1 MVDIFR
7 VCNINF
13 EPISDMAVRKRFT
26 ETFDAIFP
34 AQEYHASQYLKRKKN
49 FLAPRTDGGIAFPVR
64 SYISNEIHPS
74 CTTVEI
80 QALDRIGLLH
90 DLFHAI
96 NAHHLDTVHARIC
109 TEKGAAV
116 DTLYIT
122 HPGGAKI
129 TDPAI
134 LQHLKRDLD
143 ALLLREE

>member
-1 MVDIFR
+1 M
-7 VCNINF
+7 
-13 EPISDMAVRKRFT
+13 RKRFT
-26 ETFDAIFP
+26 ETFDAIFA
-34 AQEYHASQYLKRKKN
+34 AQEYNAEQYLKRKKN
-49 FLAPRTDGGIAFPVR
+49 FLAPRTDAGISFPVR
-64 SYISNEIHPS
+64 SYLSNDLHPS

-96 NAHHLDTVHARIC
+96 NSHQLDTVHARIC

-129 TDPAI
+129 ENPEI
-134 LQHLKRDLD
+134 LAALKRDLD
-143 ALLLREE
+143 GLLVREE